1 MTRESQIKAY
11 LQEHGP
17 CGASELARA
26 VGLSCSCAVVQK
38 LLQMEARG
46 LIRRKGFF
54 RTNKITR
61 WALALPEV

>member
-1 MTRESQIKAY
+1 MTRESQIRTY

-26 VGLSCSCAVVQK
+26 MGVSCSAAVQR
-38 LLQMEARG
+38 LQEMEARG
-46 LIRRKGFF
+46 LVRRKGFF

-61 WALALPEV
+61 WALAEAQ